1 MTGACK
7 FRFIPGILYSMFT
20 LLLLSGC
27 IAENTDDCFKGIP
40 LKVNLPADIP
50 QETIK
55 DMSLYVFDDK
65 DLLLDILPV
74 NNMEPVILN
83 YPGIPTLHCVCLCN
97 AQDGS
102 MLLCPLKK
110 GDSCSD
116 CFISLKPFA
125 SARAGEQSMFTS
137 PADLMHGELKIE
149 NKTTSGH
156 VEDQIMDIS
165 RMTASI
171 NITLR
176 GLQKLIGTEDGN
188 YSLVIHET
196 YSRMDFSCNYGGDPA
211 SYCPAMTLAA
221 NKDFEVSMC
230 RLFPT
235 INGKGITMDIYH
247 NQSLLKSITTD
258 GSGTPIVPIVG
269 KTTNLLLNF
278 EGSVGVEIEITGW
291 GETVVWKE
299 YN

>member
-7 FRFIPGILYSMFT
+7 FRFIPGIYYLFT

-27 IAENTDDCFKGIP
+27 IAENTDDCFEGVP
-40 LKVNLPADIP
+40 LKVNLPAGVQ

-55 DMSLYVFDDK
+55 DISLYVFDDK

-74 NNMEPVILN
+74 NSTEPVTLN
-83 YPGIPTLHCVCLCN
+83 YPGIPTLHCVALGN
-97 AQDGS
+97 TRDGA
-102 MLLCPLKK
+102 MLVSPLKK
-110 GDSCSD
+110 GDPCSD
-116 CFISLKPFA
+116 GFISLKPSA
-125 SARAGEQSMFTS
+125 SARAAETGFYTS
-137 PADLMHGELKIE
+137 PADLFYGELKIE
-149 NKTTSGH
+149 NNTTSNH
-156 VEDQIMDIS
+156 PAEQSMDVS
-165 RMTASI
+165 RMTASM

-176 GLQKLIGTEDGN
+176 GLQKLTGTDDGN
-188 YSLVIHET
+188 YSLVIRET
-196 YSRMDFSCNYGGDPA
+196 SSRMDFSGNYGGAPA
-211 SYCPAMTLAA
+211 SYSPAMTLAA
-221 NKDFEVSMC
+221 NKDFEVSMF

-235 INGKGITMDIYH
+235 TNGSGLTIDIYH
-247 NQSLLKSITTD
+247 NRSLLKSITAD
-258 GSGTPIVPIVG
+258 GSGNPIVPVVG

>member
-1 MTGACK
+1 MTGACN
-7 FRFIPGILYSMFT
+7 FRFIPGILYFMFT

-40 LKVNLPADIP
+40 LKVDLPADIP

-83 YPGIPTLHCVCLCN
+83 YPGIPTLHCVSLCN
-97 AQDGS
+97 TQDGT
-102 MLLCPLKK
+102 MLVSPLKK
-110 GDSCSD
+110 GDPCSD
-116 CFISLKPFA
+116 GFISLKPSA
-125 SARAGEQSMFTS
+125 STRAEQSIFTS
-137 PADLMHGELKIE
+137 PSDLFYGELKIE
-149 NKTTSGH
+149 NNTTSSH
-156 VEDQIMDIS
+156 VEDRIMDIS

-176 GLQKLIGTEDGN
+176 GLQKFTGTDNGN

-196 YSRMDFSCNYGGDPA
+196 YSRMDFSCNYGGEPA
-211 SYCPAMTLAA
+211 SYSPAMTLAT

-235 INGKGITMDIYH
+235 TNGEGITIDIYH
-247 NQSLLKSITTD
+247 DRDLIKSVMTD
-258 GSGTPIVPIVG
+258 GSGNPIVPIVG

-278 EGSVGVEIEITGW
+278 ESSVDVKVEVTGW

>member
-1 MTGACK
+1 MTGDYK
-7 FRFIPGILYSMFT
+7 FRFIPGILYFMFT

-50 QETIK
+50 LETIK
-55 DMSLYVFDDK
+55 DMTLYVFDDK
-65 DLLLDILPV
+65 DLLLDKITVNGIEPV
-74 NNMEPVILN
+74 NLK
-83 YPGIPTLHCVCLCN
+83 YPGIPTLHCVALCN
-97 AQDGS
+97 TQDGT
-102 MLLCPLKK
+102 MLVSPLNT

-116 CFISLKPFA
+116 GFISLKP
-125 SARAGEQSMFTS
+125 SVSTKTEQSIFIS
-137 PADLMHGELKIE
+137 PTDLFYGELEVE
-149 NKTTSGH
+149 NNTTSNH
-156 VEDQIMDIS
+156 PEELIMNIS
-165 RMTASI
+165 RMTASM

-176 GLQKLIGTEDGN
+176 GLQRLTGTNDRD

-196 YSRMDFSCNYGGDPA
+196 SSRMDFNGKYAGPPA
-211 SYCPAMTLAA
+211 FYSPAMNLAT
-221 NKDFEVSMC
+221 NKDFEVSMF

-235 INGKGITMDIYH
+235 TNGSGLTIDIYH
-247 NQSLLKSITTD
+247 NGSLLKSIKAD
-258 GSGTPIVPIVG
+258 GSGNPIVPVVG

-278 EGSVGVEIEITGW
+278 EGSVGVDIEITAW

>member
-7 FRFIPGILYSMFT
+7 FRFIPGILYFMFT

-40 LKVNLPADIP
+40 LKVNLPADIS

-83 YPGIPTLHCVCLCN
+83 YPGIPTLHCVSLCN

-176 GLQKLIGTEDGN
+176 GLQKLTGTEDGN

-211 SYCPAMTLAA
+211 SYCPPMTLAA

-258 GSGTPIVPIVG
+258 GSGNPIVPIVG

-278 EGSVGVEIEITGW
+278 EGSVGVDIKVTGW

>member
-7 FRFIPGILYSMFT
+7 FRLIPGILYFMFT

-74 NNMEPVILN
+74 NSMEPVTLN
-83 YPGIPTLHCVCLCN
+83 YPGIPTLHCVSLCN
-97 AQDGS
+97 AHDGS
-102 MLLCPLKK
+102 MLVSPLKK
-110 GDSCSD
+110 GDPCSD
-116 CFISLKPFA
+116 GFISLKPSA
-125 SARAGEQSMFTS
+125 STRAEQSMFTS
-137 PADLMHGELKIE
+137 PSDLFYGELKIE
-149 NKTTSGH
+149 NNTMSSH
-156 VEDQIMDIS
+156 VEDRIMDIS
-165 RMTASI
+165 RMTASM

-176 GLQKLIGTEDGN
+176 GLQKLTGTEDEN
-188 YSLVIHET
+188 YLLVIHET
-196 YSRMDFSCNYGGDPA
+196 YSRMDFSGNYGGDPA
-211 SYCPAMTLAA
+211 SYSPPMTLAA

-235 INGKGITMDIYH
+235 TNGEGITINIYH
-247 NQSLLKSITTD
+247 DRDLIKSVTTD
-258 GSGTPIVPIVG
+258 GSGNPIVPIVG

-278 EGSVGVEIEITGW
+278 ESSVDVKVEVTGW

>member
-7 FRFIPGILYSMFT
+7 FRFIPGILYLMFT

-74 NNMEPVILN
+74 NSMEPVTLN
-83 YPGIPTLHCVCLCN
+83 YPGIPILHCITLCN
-97 AQDGS
+97 TQDGT
-102 MLLCPLKK
+102 MLVSPLKK
-110 GDSCSD
+110 GDPCSD
-116 CFISLKPFA
+116 GFISLKPSA
-125 SARAGEQSMFTS
+125 STRAEQSIFTS
-137 PADLMHGELKIE
+137 PSDLFYGELKIE
-149 NKTTSGH
+149 NNTASGH
-156 VEDQIMDIS
+156 VEERIMDIS
-165 RMTASI
+165 RMTASM

-176 GLQKLIGTEDGN
+176 GLQKLTGAEDGN
-188 YSLVIHET
+188 YSLVIRET
-196 YSRMDFSCNYGGDPA
+196 NSRMDFSGNYGGTPA
-211 SYCPAMTLAA
+211 SYSPPMTLAA
-221 NKDFEVSMC
+221 NKDFEVSMF

-235 INGKGITMDIYH
+235 TNGRGITIDIYH
-247 NQSLLKSITTD
+247 NRSLLKSVTTD

>member
-7 FRFIPGILYSMFT
+7 FRFIPGILYFMFT

-74 NNMEPVILN
+74 NSMEPVTLN
-83 YPGIPTLHCVCLCN
+83 YPGIPTLHCVSLCN

-102 MLLCPLKK
+102 MLVSPLKK
-110 GDSCSD
+110 GDPCSD
-116 CFISLKPFA
+116 GFISLKPSA
-125 SARAGEQSMFTS
+125 STRAEQSMFTS
-137 PADLMHGELKIE
+137 PSDLFYGELKIE
-149 NKTTSGH
+149 NNTTSSH
-156 VEDQIMDIS
+156 VEDRIMDIS
-165 RMTASI
+165 RMTASM

-176 GLQKLIGTEDGN
+176 GLQKLTGTEDGN
-188 YSLVIHET
+188 YSLVIRET
-196 YSRMDFSCNYGGDPA
+196 NSRMDFSGNYGGTPA
-211 SYCPAMTLAA
+211 SYSPAMTLAT
-221 NKDFEVSMC
+221 NKDFEVSMF

-235 INGKGITMDIYH
+235 TNGRGITIDIYY
-247 NQSLLKSITTD
+247 NRSLLKSITTD
-258 GSGTPIVPIVG
+258 GSGNPIVPIVG

>member
-7 FRFIPGILYSMFT
+7 SRFIPWMLYYMFT

-50 QETIK
+50 QEAIA

-65 DLLLDILPV
+65 DLLLDILPLTGP
-74 NNMEPVILN
+74 EPVILN
-83 YPGIPTLHCVCLCN
+83 YPGIPTLHCVGLCN
-97 AQDGS
+97 VQDGS
-102 MLLCPLKK
+102 MALCPLKK
-110 GDSCSD
+110 GDPCSE

-125 SARAGEQSMFTS
+125 SARAGEPSMFTS
-137 PADLMHGELKIE
+137 PSDLMHGELTIE
-149 NKTTSGH
+149 NKTTSGRA
-156 VEDQIMDIS
+156 EDHIMKVS
-165 RMTASI
+165 RMTASL

-176 GLQKLIGTEDGN
+176 GLQTLTGMDDENYLII
-188 YSLVIHET
+188 IHET
-196 YSRMDFSCNYGGDPA
+196 YSRMDFGGNYGDDPA
-211 SYCPAMTLAA
+211 YLCPPMTLAA

-230 RLFPT
+230 RLFPA
-235 INGKGITMDIYH
+235 INGGGVTIDIYH
-247 NQSLLKSITTD
+247 NRDLIKSVTTD
-258 GSGTPIVPIVG
+258 GSGNPIVPIVG

-278 EGSVGVEIEITGW
+278 ESSVDVKVEVTGW

>member
-7 FRFIPGILYSMFT
+7 FRFIPGIYYLFT

-40 LKVNLPADIP
+40 LKVNLPAGVQ

-74 NNMEPVILN
+74 NSTEPVTLN
-83 YPGIPTLHCVCLCN
+83 YPGIPTLHCITLGN
-97 AQDGS
+97 TQDGT
-102 MLLCPLKK
+102 MLVSPLKK
-110 GDSCSD
+110 GDPCSD
-116 CFISLKPFA
+116 GFISLKPSA
-125 SARAGEQSMFTS
+125 STKAEQGISTS
-137 PADLMHGELKIE
+137 PADLFYGELNIE
-149 NKTTSGH
+149 NNTTSNHAGA
-156 VEDQIMDIS
+156 QTMDVS
-165 RMTASI
+165 RMTASM

-176 GLQKLIGTEDGN
+176 GLQKLTGTDDGN
-188 YSLVIHET
+188 YSLVIRET
-196 YSRMDFSCNYGGDPA
+196 SSRMDFSGNYGGAPA
-211 SYCPAMTLAA
+211 SYSPAMTLAA
-221 NKDFEVSMC
+221 NKDFEVSMF

-235 INGKGITMDIYH
+235 TNGSGLTIDIYH
-247 NQSLLKSITTD
+247 NRSLLKSITAD
-258 GSGTPIVPIVG
+258 GSGNPIVPVVG